1 MMINPK
7 LITQSSG
14 PPAGAIAYPRVSHHR
29 KGPPMQRSTDR
40 ILTTH
45 TGSLIRPSEVVALMH
60 GRRPGQP
67 FDAAASDTLA
77 RTVTEVVA
85 RQVEAGIDIVGDG
98 EYAKSGFASYVG
110 DRLAGFSRV
119 EGAVSAPFTGRDR
132 KRFAEA
138 YAELDAP
145 TAGGAGPVL
154 TGGIGRAPTADL
166 ACTGP
171 ISYIGQA
178 QLAADLTRLTD
189 AARAAGA
196 GEAFY
201 PATAPGTIAMQRPN
215 RYYASDDEYLLAVAE
230 AMAVEYRSVVE
241 AGLILQ
247 IDDPR
252 AVTAYDSMDP
262 PPPPEQYRGFLQV
275 RVEALNHA
283 LAGIPADRVRYHVCW
298 GSWHGPHTTDI
309 ELKHIIDT
317 ILTINAQAF
326 VLEAANPRHAHEYHV
341 FEDVK
346 LPEGTILVPGVVT
359 HSTNVVEHPELVAE
373 RIDNYAQLVG
383 RENVMAGTD
392 CGFAQSYAAKRV
404 PEAIQWEK
412 LRMLAAGAALASQ
425 RLWRS

>member
-1 MMINPK
+1 
-7 LITQSSG
+7 
-14 PPAGAIAYPRVSHHR
+14 
-29 KGPPMQRSTDR
+29 MQRSTGR

-45 TGSLIRPSEVVALMH
+45 TGSLIRPSEVVALMRE
-60 GRRPGQP
+60 RRPGQP
-67 FDAAASDTLA
+67 FDATASATLD
-77 RTVTEVVA
+77 RVVTDVVA
-85 RQVEAGIDIVGDG
+85 RQVEVGIDIVGDG
-98 EYAKSGFASYVG
+98 EYAKSGFASYMA
-110 DRLAGFSRV
+110 DRLSGFSRV
-119 EGAVSAPFTGRDR
+119 EGVVGSPFTGRDR

-145 TAGGAGPVL
+145 AAAGGGAGPAL

-171 ISYIGQA
+171 ISYVGAA
-178 QLAADLTRLTD
+178 QLAADIARLKD
-189 AARAAGA
+189 AASAAGVA
-196 GEAFY
+196 EVFY
-201 PATAPGTIAMQRPN
+201 PATAPGTIALQRPN
-215 RYYASDDEYLLAVAE
+215 RYYASDEEYLTAVAE
-230 AMAVEYRSVVE
+230 AMAVEYRAVAE

-262 PPPPEQYRGFLQV
+262 PPPPEQYRTFLQV

-309 ELKHIIDT
+309 DLKHIIDT
-317 ILTINAQAF
+317 VLTINAQAF
-326 VLEAANPRHAHEYHV
+326 ALEAANPRHAHEYHV

-346 LPEGTILVPGVVT
+346 LPEGAILIPGVVT

-373 RIDNYAQLVG
+373 RITNYAQLVG
-383 RENVMAGTD
+383 RENVIAGTD
-392 CGFAQSYAAKRV
+392 CGFAQSFAAKRV